1 MLLLASQL
9 VFMVN
14 SWWVF
19 QTNFDTFSVVFQI
32 ILQLIIDSIFKVKW
46 FKKSSDRNLR
56 RFCF

>member
-32 ILQLIIDSIFKVKW
+32 ILQLTIDSIFKVKW
-46 FKKSSDRNLR
+46 FKKISDRNLR
-56 RFCF
+56 